1 MSFATA
7 KSVRHWFCTYDAPQT
22 RSIAMHKSSW
32 SLFAC
37 LALAAGCTGAPAT
50 SEVESN
56 VLTTGDTDVP
66 ADCAGVLDFVNQA
79 TLATLDAYLPSNVA
93 SAIVARRASAPFA
106 SIADLSSVSGVAAAR
121 LQQIGEAARTT
132 GYIAAACA
140 GVYEELAVSADDR
153 AAILTFV
160 NTADTEAVINALR
173 SSQAETIGP
182 ALVAAR
188 PFTTLDQLA
197 ALSGIGP
204 SSFRGIRDAAVN
216 GPFDQLVT
224 AVNATPTAV
233 TLSTGFDPIEALYPQ
248 VYGRSTAPICFGMP
262 ADIVAQAGGSM
273 RPDLA
278 DAAEVMATV
287 SSAVAQA
294 GSLPFSSAPGLAD
307 LSAQVAGQ
315 SFYGCSMSYEP
326 NPWCGL
332 DRAFFVNTVTGYRVF
347 VETGWCE

>member
-1 MSFATA
+1 
-7 KSVRHWFCTYDAPQT
+7 
-22 RSIAMHKSSW
+22 MHKSSW
-32 SLFAC
+32 GLFAC
-37 LALAAGCTGAPAT
+37 FAMTAGCTGSPAT
-50 SEVESN
+50 SAIEGT
-56 VLTTGDTDVP
+56 VLTTGDSDVA

-79 TLATLDAYLPSNVA
+79 SPATLDAYLPSNVA
-93 SAIVARRASAPFA
+93 SAVVARRTRSPFV
-106 SIADLSSVSGVAAAR
+106 SIADLSSVSGIAAAR

-132 GYIAAACA
+132 GYIGAACA

-160 NTADTEAVINALR
+160 NTADTEAVINSLR
-173 SSQAETIGP
+173 SSQAETVGP

-188 PFTTLDQLA
+188 PFGSLEQVA
-197 ALSGIGP
+197 AFSGIGP
-204 SSFRGIRDAAVN
+204 SSFRGIRDAAVI

-248 VYGRSTAPICFGMP
+248 VYGRSTAPECFGMP
-262 ADIVAQAGGSM
+262 ADIVAQAGGTL
-273 RPDLA
+273 RPNLA
-278 DAAEVMATV
+278 DGAEVMAAVT
-287 SSAVAQA
+287 SAVAQA

-332 DRAFFVNTVTGYRVF
+332 DRSFFVNTVTGYRVF